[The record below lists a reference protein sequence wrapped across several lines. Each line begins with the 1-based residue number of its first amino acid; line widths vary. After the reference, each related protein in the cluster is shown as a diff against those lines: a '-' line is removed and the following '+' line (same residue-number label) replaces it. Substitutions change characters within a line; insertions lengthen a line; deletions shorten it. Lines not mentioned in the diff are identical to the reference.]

1 MTRKV
6 LWPVLVIGALLIAMP
21 FAFQMPSRTAAG
33 ARMMSDFQPI
43 MQADQVKQ
51 TSDYYYNVFV
61 PLGKVAPAI
70 NAQTVAKFNAYVKG
84 FGGVQ
89 TDAQKLVPALAQA
102 MNMTPAQVQAFM
114 GKQLPAMSAMIVNL
128 PTMQKD
134 FTQFIGMMQANTAVF
149 GQVNAGLAHYKP
161 LVDTMQGNV
170 SDFKAVNS
178 LPSFRLFTWFFV
190 IPGLLL
196 FLLAGFGLFY
206 EHREHVHVSKAHPT
220 PA

>member
-6 LWPVLVIGALLIAMP
+6 LWPVLVIGALLIILP

-43 MQADQVKQ
+43 MQADQVKKS
-51 TSDYYYNVFV
+51 SDYYYNVFV

-102 MNMTPAQVQAFM
+102 MHMTPAQVQAFM
-114 GKQLPAMSAMIVNL
+114 GKQLPSMAAMIANL

-134 FTQFIGMMQANTAVF
+134 FTQFIGMMQANTAIF

-170 SDFKAVNS
+170 NDFKSVNA

-190 IPGLLL
+190 IPGALLV
-196 FLLAGFGLFY
+196 LLAGVGLW
-206 EHREHVHVSKAHPT
+206 REHEVTIHRAHPT

>member
-1 MTRKV
+1 MTRKL
-6 LWPVLVIGALLIAMP
+6 LWSVLVIGALLVILP

-43 MQADQVKQ
+43 MQPSQVAK
-51 TSDYYYNVFV
+51 TAYYYNSVFT

-70 NAQTVAKFNAYVKG
+70 NAQTVAKFQGYVKG
-84 FGGVQ
+84 FQGMQ

-102 MNMTPAQVQAFM
+102 MHMTPAQVQVYM
-114 GKQLPAMSAMIVNL
+114 SKQFPTFAATLANLPAM
-128 PTMQKD
+128 QRD
-134 FTQFIGMMQANTAVF
+134 FGGFIGMMQANTAIF

-161 LVDTMQGNV
+161 LVTTMQGNV
-170 SDFKAVNS
+170 NDYASVNA

-190 IPGLLL
+190 VPGLLL
-196 FLLAGFGLFY
+196 VLLSGFGLWGERHAY
-206 EHREHVHVSKAHPT
+206 TSTKAHPT